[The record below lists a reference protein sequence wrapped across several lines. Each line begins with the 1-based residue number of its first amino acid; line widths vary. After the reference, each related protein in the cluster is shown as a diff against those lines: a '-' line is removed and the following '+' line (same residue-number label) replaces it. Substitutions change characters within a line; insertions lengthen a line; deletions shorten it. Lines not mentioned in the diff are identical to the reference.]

1 MVQKSPTTTT
11 VWMVLNPS
19 SIMGYENHIN
29 WSSGRISE
37 PSTVGGDFI
46 FEGFHLD
53 SYETVGF
60 HSTKMPSSPWSCQKK
75 TQKKP
80 IGLRKI
86 TIAFWNPR
94 LKSME
99 KHTHTHVLFIF
110 CWNVRIWIKSVHP
123 IFGKDGIN
131 FGRCIKLSRNYHCM
145 AQSQIYQFTENFSW
159 KHFFVFAV
167 LKLLGLVWYIYI

>member
-1 MVQKSPTTTT
+1 
-11 VWMVLNPS
+11 
-19 SIMGYENHIN
+19 MGYLPI
-29 WSSGRISE
+29 STGDRRISE

-99 KHTHTHVLFIF
+99 KAHAHACF
-110 CWNVRIWIKSVHP
+110 VHFLLECP
-123 IFGKDGIN
+123 YLNQECSSYFREGWD
-131 FGRCIKLSRNYHCM
+131 KLWEVHK
-145 AQSQIYQFTENFSW
+145 AI
-159 KHFFVFAV
+159 
-167 LKLLGLVWYIYI
+167 